1 MIYPSEDKIQCG
13 IAPALQGARSIGRQ
27 GVLNIPK
34 GLFYYAIVLHG
45 RETLTTEA
53 SSSRPPNDSNFSGFP
68 GIQVKGRLL
77 TLRTRRC
84 CELPELLGARTD
96 AGPLRAASDDR
107 VQMARWSLPRQA
119 CSRCLRAVLL
129 HFCRYLV

>member
-1 MIYPSEDKIQCG
+1 MIYSSEDKIQCG
-13 IAPALQGARSIGRQ
+13 IASALQGALDLWCVDDRTKEADDSIVGEVASGRSIGRQ
-27 GVLNIPK
+27 GFLNIPK

-45 RETLTTEA
+45 RETLTIEA

-68 GIQVKGRLL
+68 GIQVKGHLL

-96 AGPLRAASDDR
+96 AGR
-107 VQMARWSLPRQA
+107 
-119 CSRCLRAVLL
+119 
-129 HFCRYLV
+129 